1 MDVGFDILS
10 VAVKALT
17 EGIDD
22 FFLGGVV
29 FQTLRN
35 RGKGF
40 VSLNQAMKIRARGGD
55 DDRLAVNLM
64 VDKMLIQ
71 FQR

>member
-1 MDVGFDILS
+1 MDVGFNILS

-29 FQTLRN
+29 LQTLRN
-35 RGKGF
+35 RREGF
-40 VSLNQAMKIRARGGD
+40 VALNQAVKIRARGGD
-55 DDRLAVNLM
+55 DDRLAVKLIVN
-64 VDKMLIQ
+64 KMLIQ